1 MANWI
6 EPPPPQQRMGCF
18 AKGCLILLAFVIFL
32 GVAFVGGSYLA
43 IRYLRSHYFPT
54 TSVQLPSSTPT
65 PEEQRAAMAK
75 WEEFDSRAR
84 SHEPARVEFTADEL
98 NALIA
103 AEPALRGKSH
113 VSIENDV
120 ARLQVSIPLGNVA
133 WFKGHYI
140 NGECTIQSGAGGD
153 PGSARI
159 TSIVVNDRPV
169 ADEALQW
176 QYGPWSVRRY
186 INDWSANENLKT
198 FEIRD
203 GKVILESGPTE
214 STGR

>member
-1 MANWI
+1 MTTYI
-6 EPPPPQQRMGCF
+6 EPPPPQRGMGCF

-43 IRYLRSHYFPT
+43 IRYLRTHYFPT
-54 TSVQLPSSTPT
+54 TSVELPRTTPS

-75 WEEFDSRAR
+75 WQEFDSRAR
-84 SHEPARVEFTADEL
+84 AHEATRVEFSADEL

-103 AEPALRGKSH
+103 AEPALRGKAH

-120 ARLQVSIPLGNVA
+120 ARLQVSIPLGNA
-133 WFKGHYI
+133 GWFKGHYI

-159 TSIVVNDRPV
+159 TGVVVNDRPV

-176 QYGPWSVRRY
+176 QYGPWSARRY
-186 INDWSANENLKT
+186 INDWSAAENLKS

-203 GKVILESGPTE
+203 GKVILETGATE
-214 STGR
+214 SPRG